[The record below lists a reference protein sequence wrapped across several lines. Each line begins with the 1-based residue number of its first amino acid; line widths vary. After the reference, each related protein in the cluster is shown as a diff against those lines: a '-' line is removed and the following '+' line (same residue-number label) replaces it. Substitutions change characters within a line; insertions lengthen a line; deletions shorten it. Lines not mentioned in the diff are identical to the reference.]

1 MGVKRQMFAAR
12 LQTKRFVV
20 ALALSLI
27 SSFFVLSSP
36 AKADD
41 KDKDERVKCR
51 PTKVVAQANKKVS
64 PPTTLLKRAPR
75 LITISTNCGVIA
87 IRTYFRDAPLT
98 ITALT
103 ALINSGYY
111 TRTQCHRLSTKGI
124 YWIQCGDPTATG
136 LGDPGFSYKDEN
148 LPEQEENN
156 YPRGTVA
163 MSNFGRPDSNG
174 GQFLLFYDDTTLR
187 SPNYTIWGEIISGI
201 EILEYIAEG
210 GVRGG
215 SVEGVPLRNL
225 VIERISIR

>member
-1 MGVKRQMFAAR
+1 MSVSTRIKS
-12 LQTKRFVV
+12 
-20 ALALSLI
+20 LALSLALSLT
-27 SSFFVLSSP
+27 SSLFLIATPV
-36 AKADD
+36 KADD
-41 KDKDERVKCR
+41 KNDKDQVKCR
-51 PTKVVAQANKKVS
+51 PTKVFAQTNKKVS

-75 LITISTNCGVIA
+75 LITISTNCGTIT
-87 IRTYFRDAPLT
+87 IKTYFRDAPLT

-148 LPEQEENN
+148 LPEVGEDN

-163 MSNFGRPDSNG
+163 MANFGRPDSNG
-174 GQFLLFYDDTTLR
+174 SQFLLFYDDTTLR

-201 EILEYIAEG
+201 EIIEYIAEG
-210 GVRGG
+210 GVKGG
-215 SVEGVPLRNL
+215 NAEGTPVRNL
-225 VIERISIR
+225 VIERITIR

>member
-1 MGVKRQMFAAR
+1 MLGANKLIKKFS
-12 LQTKRFVV
+12 LF
-20 ALALSLI
+20 LALSLI
-27 SSFFVLSSP
+27 TSLFALATPVS
-36 AKADD
+36 ADE
-41 KDKDERVKCR
+41 KDKEDRVKCR
-51 PTKVVAQANKKVS
+51 PVKVSAQANKKVS

-98 ITALT
+98 VTALT

-111 TRTQCHRLSTKGI
+111 TRTQCHRLSTKGT

-148 LPEQEENN
+148 LPGQEQDN

-163 MSNFGRPDSNG
+163 MANFGRPDSNG
-174 GQFLLFYDDTTLR
+174 SQFMIFYEDSTLR
-187 SPNYTIWGEIISGI
+187 SPNYTIWGEVISGI

-215 SVEGVPLRNL
+215 NAEGIPLRNL
-225 VIERISIR
+225 VIERISVR

>member
-1 MGVKRQMFAAR
+1 MLEVRVWQ
-12 LQTKRFVV
+12 KRF
-20 ALALSLI
+20 ALSLTLALI
-27 SSFFVLSSP
+27 ASIFSITTS
-36 AKADD
+36 ANADE
-41 KDKDERVKCR
+41 KDKEDRVKCR
-51 PTKVVAQANKKVS
+51 PVKVLTQANKKVS

-87 IRTYFRDAPLT
+87 IRTYYREAPLT
-98 ITALT
+98 LTALT

-111 TRTQCHRLSTKGI
+111 TRTQCHRLSTKGT

-148 LPEQEENN
+148 LPEQAENN

-163 MSNFGRPDSNG
+163 MANFGRPDSNG
-174 GQFLLFYDDTTLR
+174 SQFLLFYDDSTLR
-187 SPNYTIWGEIISGI
+187 SPNYTIWGEVISGI

-210 GVRGG
+210 GIRGTN
-215 SVEGVPLRNL
+215 SEGVPLRNL